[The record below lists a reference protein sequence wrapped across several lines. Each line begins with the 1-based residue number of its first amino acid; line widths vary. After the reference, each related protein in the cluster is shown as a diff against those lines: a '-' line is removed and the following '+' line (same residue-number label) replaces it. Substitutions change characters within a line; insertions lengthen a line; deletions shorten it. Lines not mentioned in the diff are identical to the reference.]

1 MVDTQILEK
10 YVDQTIFVVRAGL
23 LEKTAVAEIDEM
35 YRNHRF
41 RRMAILLNGTEG
53 ANSRAATYGSSY
65 YTNDF

>member
-1 MVDTQILEK
+1 
-10 YVDQTIFVVRAGL
+10 
-23 LEKTAVAEIDEM
+23 M
-35 YRNHRF
+35 YRNRRF